1 MKKLMITAAL
11 MLSVQFAA
19 AAPKATKLPAAVMKE
34 INADAQIC
42 RESGGRY
49 SYRNAVQTADLNGDT
64 YPDYIYDASKASC
77 VGGMD
82 LGGSGG
88 WPVTVFAGQPN
99 GTAKEV
105 FVEAAV
111 GAGIIGDRLYLGVR
125 GSLCGQNTRNKV
137 NAEYENCLRPLQW
150 NTRKKAFEFAPVTQK
165 KPFPKSWAR

>member
-1 MKKLMITAAL
+1 MKKLMIAAAL

-34 INADAQIC
+34 INADARIC

-49 SYRNAVQTADLNGDT
+49 SYRNAVQTADLNGDN
-64 YPDYIYDASKASC
+64 YPDYIYDAGKASC

-99 GTAKEV
+99 GTAKGV
-105 FVEAAV
+105 VVEAAV
-111 GAGIIGDRLYLGVR
+111 GAGIIGDRL
-125 GSLCGQNTRNKV
+125 
-137 NAEYENCLRPLQW
+137 
-150 NTRKKAFEFAPVTQK
+150 
-165 KPFPKSWAR
+165 